1 MPPLAP
7 MPQASAWP
15 VLPSQGRTALLPEAL
30 HPALWRA
37 QAGSRSLGGEVLSSG
52 FPALDAELPGGGWP
66 LRTLT
71 ELLLAQPGLGE
82 FRLLAPALVPV
93 LAQGRGL
100 MLLAPPA
107 EVSAEALRQLGLPP
121 ERCIVVRAPALAGRS
136 GGAGSAAGAGAGA
149 GAAGRRS
156 RSAAD
161 ELCWALEQALRSGQL
176 GAVMAW
182 PGPLQRPEALRR
194 LQLAAQ
200 SHAGPAF
207 VLRELA
213 ARIQPS
219 PAPLRLA
226 LHSAGPDHIQLQLFK
241 RRGPALAQ
249 PLSLA
254 LAPVLSRRGLLRSRS
269 AWPATP
275 ATERAVAGGADV
287 AAMLGSGMGAM
298 SATLS
303 SASTAARVTAG

>member
-7 MPQASAWP
+7 TPQASAWP

-136 GGAGSAAGAGAGA
+136 GGGGSAAGDGTGTDTGTATGAS
-149 GAAGRRS
+149 GRRS

-161 ELCWALEQALRSGQL
+161 ELC
-176 GAVMAW
+176 
-182 PGPLQRPEALRR
+182 
-194 LQLAAQ
+194 
-200 SHAGPAF
+200 
-207 VLRELA
+207 
-213 ARIQPS
+213 
-219 PAPLRLA
+219 
-226 LHSAGPDHIQLQLFK
+226 
-241 RRGPALAQ
+241 
-249 PLSLA
+249 
-254 LAPVLSRRGLLRSRS
+254 
-269 AWPATP
+269 
-275 ATERAVAGGADV
+275 
-287 AAMLGSGMGAM
+287 
-298 SATLS
+298 
-303 SASTAARVTAG
+303 

>member
-37 QAGSRSLGGEVLSSG
+37 QAGSRSFGGEVLSSG

-149 GAAGRRS
+149 SGRRS

-176 GAVMAW
+176 GAVLAW

-213 ARIQPS
+213 ARSQPS

-241 RRGPALAQ
+241 RRGPALVQ

-287 AAMLGSGMGAM
+287 AAMRGSGVGAM